1 MCHVSL
7 RDLGN
12 GIKFYCSRHLR
23 LKKFFLFHTSST
35 RSSSFS
41 TSEAHIEITPNRSSN
56 IKAHIQIISNQS
68 STFSHIK
75 HFIHIISNQSST
87 FSHIKAHIQIISNQS
102 SAFSHIKTLIRRT
115 SNQSSTSSPIKALV
129 QRTHSRS
136 STLPKPPSDHTSSTI
151 HFLNTAF
158 RSHQLEHPLF
168 QTSKLTP
175 NMSPSVPKQPAVN
188 LLQSTQE
195 DVKAYLAGVRLASS
209 NRIRND
215 AEKARLEREK
225 RASPVPEQPAANM
238 LRSTQ
243 EDVKAYLAGIRL
255 ASSIRVRKEA
265 EKARLERE
273 KRTPNPD
280 SWGRHHP
287 SSPST
292 NVTTPQGPEPI
303 PALNQTSPPSWH
315 TLATRNTAMC
325 EAPLGFQ
332 QYAAC
337 ARLELWIALAIIFAL
352 VVCCFIRIKPRK
364 LGARHCKKG
373 IESTTWPWSLS
384 RSTSR
389 PLGRP
394 KNIVPDAPQEMRDLE
409 EEIGVQQYE
418 PVAWRSSSNR
428 ALRANVG
435 GIIEHDGGPVTVL
448 PAIEEVMGET
458 TISD

>member
-225 RASPVPEQPAANM
+225 R
-238 LRSTQ
+238 
-243 EDVKAYLAGIRL
+243 
-255 ASSIRVRKEA
+255 
-265 EKARLERE
+265 
-273 KRTPNPD
+273 TPNPD